1 MKQKNGGH
9 AELNHGPLDLQS
21 NALPLSYTPSS
32 SLSMST
38 YLSSYSYIEE
48 VIPIAKHYKEMKQKS
63 RGHAELNHGPLDL
76 QSNALPLSYTPSS
89 PLSMSTRLS
98 FLFFGIV
105 VIPTAK
111 HYKEMKQKSRGHAE
125 LNHGPLDL
133 QSNALPLS
141 YTPSSP
147 VSMSTRLSFLFFG
160 IVVIPTA
167 KHYKEMKQKSRGHAE
182 LNHGPLDLQSNALP
196 LSYTPLVIG
205 VNVNSTVILI
215 LRNSSDS
222 HR

>member
-1 MKQKNGGH
+1 
-9 AELNHGPLDLQS
+9 
-21 NALPLSYTPSS
+21 
-32 SLSMST
+32 MST
-38 YLSSYSYIEE
+38 YLSLYSYIEE

-63 RGHAELNHGPLDL
+63 SGQAEFNHGPLDL

-141 YTPSSP
+141 YTLLVTGVTVNLP
-147 VSMSTRLSFLFFG
+147 V
-160 IVVIPTA
+160 
-167 KHYKEMKQKSRGHAE
+167 
-182 LNHGPLDLQSNALP
+182 
-196 LSYTPLVIG
+196 
-205 VNVNSTVILI
+205 LI
-215 LRNSSDS
+215 FIHRRSDS
-222 HR
+222 HC